1 MFNMNKGR
9 GGDTSELNVAATVR
23 WVIITTLVFLL
34 IALVI
39 YAWGASP
46 PAPSFQ
52 QSDLYET
59 ETWDE
64 IRVQQR
70 EELQEYDVS
79 SGEVTITTRGEE
91 GAVTTETMNV
101 TRFTMPIDEAE
112 SVLVEQGLPTINANG
127 TVEMTFGGSGT
138 GSSATDGEGST
149 ETTDDASEPAAE
161 PTASP

>member
-1 MFNMNKGR
+1 
-9 GGDTSELNVAATVR
+9 
-23 WVIITTLVFLL
+23 
-34 IALVI
+34 
-39 YAWGASP
+39 
-46 PAPSFQ
+46 
-52 QSDLYET
+52 
-59 ETWDE
+59 
-64 IRVQQR
+64 
-70 EELQEYDVS
+70 LQEYDVS